1 MKESLKTNWRALTS
15 LRAESQYLLLKRM
28 GKSFVGE
35 KAIDQKPEKQ
45 DIEVLKSQWF
55 IYKQLRYLIEM
66 GNMLNVE

>member
-1 MKESLKTNWRALTS
+1 
-15 LRAESQYLLLKRM
+15 M